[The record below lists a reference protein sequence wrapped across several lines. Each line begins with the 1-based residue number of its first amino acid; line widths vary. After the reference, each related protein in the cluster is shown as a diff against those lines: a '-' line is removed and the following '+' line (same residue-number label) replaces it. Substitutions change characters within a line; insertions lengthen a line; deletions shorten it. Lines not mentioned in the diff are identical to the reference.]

1 MIRQPFKART
11 AEELIALLS
20 AVATAILAVIIIMLL
35 YFGREIIIP
44 IALAILLSFVLAPL
58 VGALQRVRVPRG
70 LAVVGVV
77 LIAFAF
83 IFAMGSLLATQLAQ
97 LAGDL
102 PRYQST
108 ISEKIQSFRETTAG
122 RGTLERASGMLKDLS
137 KELDKPKEAMTA
149 LEAGS
154 SPKAVPPKPVPVEV
168 RQPDP
173 GALES
178 LQSLISPL
186 LHPLAT
192 TGIIVIFVIFILIQR
207 EDLRNRLIRLAG
219 SHDLQRTT
227 AALDDAAIRLSRLFL
242 IQLLLNGSFGII
254 IGTGLWLIGVPSAIL
269 WGILAAVLRFVPY
282 IGAVIAAAFPLAL
295 AVAVDPTW
303 TMLLWTVALFLVVEP
318 IVGHVIEPLVYG
330 QSTGLSPVAV
340 VASATFWT
348 ALWGPIGLVL
358 ATPLTVCL
366 VVLGRHVERL
376 EFLDVMF
383 GDRPALSPPE
393 IFYQRMLAGDPTEA
407 SEKAEEFL
415 KERSLSSYYDEVALK
430 GLRLAQADVER
441 GALDPERLIKIRDAV
456 REFAG
461 NISEHD
467 DRLPPK
473 INPTTDVEATSAVE
487 TVAEDAP
494 YENLPVLRKEDLPPE
509 WQGEHPVL
517 CVAGRSLVDEAA
529 AIMLGQLS
537 TAHGLSARVEG
548 AEALSTANIFRLETR
563 GVAIVCL
570 VYMDATSPAHMR
582 YSVRRLRRKLPKA
595 TIILGCWMKDMEPAA
610 LESLREGA
618 KADLAASSLGGA
630 IKLCIRVDR
639 FRRYFDNTFRDRSLG
654 TNAKTAALSEPAAL
668 RRGRFVLATRKS
680 RQGFPRRPAVALRLP
695 GGLLRRA
702 VLERNRAYLAMG
714 RTALRGRPV
723 RCRCVGPTI
732 PDGVASVTSGDAD
745 QASVAV
751 L

>member
-1 MIRQPFKART
+1 M
-11 AEELIALLS
+11 
-20 AVATAILAVIIIMLL
+20 ML

-44 IALAILLSFVLAPL
+44 IALAILLSFVLAPV
-58 VGALQRVRVPRG
+58 VGLLQRIRVPRG
-70 LAVVGVV
+70 LAVVSVV
-77 LIAFAF
+77 IFAFAL
-83 IFAMGSLLATQLAQ
+83 IFALGSLLASQLTQ

-108 ISEKIQSFRETTAG
+108 ISEKIQLFRDTTAG

-137 KELDKPKEAMTA
+137 KELDKPKEAA
-149 LEAGS
+149 PPLAAGTS
-154 SPKAVPPKPVPVEV
+154 LTPKASAPLTPVPVEV

-192 TGIIVIFVIFILIQR
+192 TGIIIIFVIFILLQR

-227 AALDDAAIRLSRLFL
+227 AALDDAAARLSRLFL
-242 IQLLLNGSFGII
+242 IQLLLNGTFGLV
-254 IGTGLWLIGVPSAIL
+254 IGAGLWLIGIPSAIL
-269 WGILAAVLRFVPY
+269 WGIFAAVLRFVPY
-282 IGAVIAAAFPLAL
+282 IGAAIAAAFPLAL
-295 AVAVDPTW
+295 AVAVDPNW
-303 TMLLWTVALFLVVEP
+303 SMLLWTLALFVVVEP
-318 IVGHVIEPLVYG
+318 VVGHVIEPTVYG
-330 QSTGLSPVAV
+330 HSTGLSPVAV

-376 EFLDVMF
+376 EFLDIMF

-407 SEKAEEFL
+407 AEKAEEFL

-430 GLRLAQADVER
+430 GLQLAQADSER
-441 GALDPERLIKIRDAV
+441 GALDLERLTKIRETV
-456 REFAG
+456 REFA
-461 NISEHD
+461 NDLSDQD
-467 DRLPPK
+467 DRAPPK
-473 INPTTDVEATSAVE
+473 VTSTTDVEATSAVE
-487 TVAEDAP
+487 SVSKVAP
-494 YENLPVLRKEDLPPE
+494 YEDLPTLTKEDLPPD

-537 TAHGLSARVEG
+537 TAHGLAARVEG
-548 AEALSTANIFRLETR
+548 AEVLSTTNVFRLETK

-570 VYMDATSPAHMR
+570 IYMDAASPAHMR

-595 TIILGCWMKDMEPAA
+595 TIILGCWIKEMDSAA
-610 LESLREGA
+610 LEQLREGA
-618 KADLAASSLGGA
+618 KADLAAASNGEAL
-630 IKLCIRVDR
+630 KLCIEATGVESPGREMQQDKL
-639 FRRYFDNTFRDRSLG
+639 SSI
-654 TNAKTAALSEPAAL
+654 TAA
-668 RRGRFVLATRKS
+668 
-680 RQGFPRRPAVALRLP
+680 
-695 GGLLRRA
+695 
-702 VLERNRAYLAMG
+702 
-714 RTALRGRPV
+714 
-723 RCRCVGPTI
+723 
-732 PDGVASVTSGDAD
+732 
-745 QASVAV
+745 
-751 L
+751 

>member
-1 MIRQPFKART
+1 MIRQSFKART
-11 AEELIALLS
+11 PEELIGLLS
-20 AVATAILAVIIIMLL
+20 AVATAILTVIIIMLL

-58 VGALQRVRVPRG
+58 VGLLQSIRIPRG
-70 LAVVGVV
+70 LAVVSVV
-77 LIAFAF
+77 ITAFAL
-83 IFAMGSLLATQLAQ
+83 IFAMGSLLANQLTQ

-108 ISEKIQSFRETTAG
+108 ISEKIQAFRDTTAG

-137 KELDKPKEAMTA
+137 KELDKPKEAATA
-149 LEAGS
+149 LGGGA
-154 SPKAVPPKPVPVEV
+154 SPNATQPPKPVPVEV

-192 TGIIVIFVIFILIQR
+192 TGIIVIFVIFILLQR

-227 AALDDAAIRLSRLFL
+227 AALDDAASRLSRLFL

-254 IGTGLWLIGVPSAIL
+254 IGSGLWLIGVPSAIL

-282 IGAVIAAAFPLAL
+282 IGAAIAAAFPLAL

-303 TMLLWTVALFLVVEP
+303 SMLLWTLALFVVVEP
-318 IVGHVIEPLVYG
+318 VVGHVIEPMVYG
-330 QSTGLSPVAV
+330 HSTGLSPVAV

-430 GLRLAQADVER
+430 GLQLAQVDAER
-441 GALDPERLIKIRDAV
+441 GTLDPVRLTKIRDAIS
-456 REFAG
+456 EFAN
-461 NISEHD
+461 NISELD
-467 DRLPPK
+467 DRQMPK
-473 INPTTDVEATSAVE
+473 VNSTTDAEVTSAVE

-494 YENLPVLRKEDLPPE
+494 YENLPILSKEDLPPE
-509 WQGEHPVL
+509 WQSEHPVL
-517 CVAGRSLVDEAA
+517 CVAGRTLLDEAA
-529 AIMLGQLS
+529 ATMLGQLS
-537 TAHGLSARVEG
+537 TAHGLGARVE
-548 AEALSTANIFRLETR
+548 AADALSTANIFRLETA

-570 VYMDATSPAHMR
+570 IYMDASSPAHMR

-595 TIILGCWMKDMEPAA
+595 TIILGCWLKDMEPAA
-610 LESLREGA
+610 LETLREGA
-618 KADLAASSLGGA
+618 KADLAAASLGQA
-630 IKLCIRVDR
+630 VKLCIEATGVEDDSHLAGKDELSGITAEGDQPRSR
-639 FRRYFDNTFRDRSLG
+639 FQMTDAGARYSI
-654 TNAKTAALSEPAAL
+654 
-668 RRGRFVLATRKS
+668 KS
-680 RQGFPRRPAVALRLP
+680 Q
-695 GGLLRRA
+695 
-702 VLERNRAYLAMG
+702 
-714 RTALRGRPV
+714 
-723 RCRCVGPTI
+723 
-732 PDGVASVTSGDAD
+732 
-745 QASVAV
+745 
-751 L
+751 

>member
-1 MIRQPFKART
+1 
-11 AEELIALLS
+11 
-20 AVATAILAVIIIMLL
+20 MLL

-58 VGALQRVRVPRG
+58 VGLLQRVRVPRG
-70 LAVVGVV
+70 LSVVSVV
-77 LIAFAF
+77 IIAFAF
-83 IFAMGSLLATQLAQ
+83 LFAMGSLLATQLAQ
-97 LAGDL
+97 LAEDL

-108 ISEKIQSFRETTAG
+108 ISEKIQSLRETTAG

-137 KELDKPKEAMTA
+137 KELDRPKEAASA
-149 LEAGS
+149 LGTVA
-154 SPKAVPPKPVPVEV
+154 SPKAAAPKPVPVEV

-192 TGIIVIFVIFILIQR
+192 TGIIVIFVIFILLQR

-227 AALDDAAIRLSRLFL
+227 AALDDAASRLSRLFL
-242 IQLLLNGSFGII
+242 IQLLLNGSFGIV

-282 IGAVIAAAFPLAL
+282 IGAVIAAAFPLTL
-295 AVAVDPTW
+295 AVAVDPSW

-318 IVGHVIEPLVYG
+318 IVGHVIEPMVYG
-330 QSTGLSPVAV
+330 HSTGLSPVAV

-383 GDRPALSPPE
+383 GDRPALSPAE

-430 GLRLAQADVER
+430 GLQLAQADVER

-456 REFAG
+456 SEFSS
-461 NISEHD
+461 NISEQD

-473 INPTTDVEATSAVE
+473 IIPTTDVEATSAVE

-494 YENLPVLRKEDLPPE
+494 YENLPVLRKEDLPPD
-509 WQGEHPVL
+509 WQGEYPVL
-517 CVAGRSLVDEAA
+517 CVAGRSLIDEAA
-529 AIMLGQLS
+529 ATMLGQLS

-548 AEALSTANIFRLETR
+548 AEALSTANIFRLETA

-570 VYMDATSPAHMR
+570 LYMDASGPAHMR

-595 TIILGCWMKDMEPAA
+595 TIILGCWMKDMDPAA
-610 LESLREGA
+610 LEGLREGA
-618 KADLAASSLGGA
+618 KADLAAASLGGA
-630 IKLCIRVDR
+630 LKHCIEATGAVDIAQL
-639 FRRYFDNTFRDRSLG
+639 S
-654 TNAKTAALSEPAAL
+654 KTA
-668 RRGRFVLATRKS
+668 
-680 RQGFPRRPAVALRLP
+680 
-695 GGLLRRA
+695 
-702 VLERNRAYLAMG
+702 
-714 RTALRGRPV
+714 
-723 RCRCVGPTI
+723 
-732 PDGVASVTSGDAD
+732 
-745 QASVAV
+745 
-751 L
+751 